1 MTPVTD
7 DTVTDGTVTDDTVTR
22 AMRRLLV
29 VAAVLVF
36 LAGFQLTVFP
46 TRTADWFS
54 WTIDVPM
61 TAVFLGAAY
70 WSSAVLE
77 VAGARSSRW
86 RRARVTV
93 WAVLVFTVLTLVV
106 TLVHLEKFHLGAE
119 HPLSAR
125 AVTWG
130 WLAIY
135 AGVPLAM
142 LAALL
147 LQARGTRASAGSRV
161 RRRLPAGLGWL
172 LVGLAAVLVA
182 SGLALL
188 VAPQWAAEG
197 WAWSLTPLTA
207 RAVGAWLVGL
217 GWAAGH
223 ARLVDDADDVR
234 PLGLTGATFVVLE
247 TVALLRYGDV
257 LDWGT
262 WQATAYVVGLAWTAV
277 VAGWILALGAGAD
290 PNEVTSSR
298 GSRSRAG
305 AVPGPGRRR

>member
-1 MTPVTD
+1 MTAGTD
-7 DTVTDGTVTDDTVTR
+7 RTVTA
-22 AMRRLLV
+22 AMRRLLA

-36 LAGFQLTVFP
+36 LAGLQLTVFP

-77 VAGARSSRW
+77 VAGARSAGW
-86 RRARVTV
+86 NRARLAV

-106 TLVHLEKFHLGAE
+106 TLVHLDKFHLGAD
-119 HPLSAR
+119 HPPSAR

-142 LAALL
+142 VAALL
-147 LQARGTRASAGSRV
+147 LQARGTRASPVARAHA
-161 RRRLPAGLGWL
+161 RRRLPSGLRWL
-172 LVGLAAVLVA
+172 LVGLAVVLAA

-223 ARLVDDADDVR
+223 ARLVDDIDDVR
-234 PLGLTGATFVVLE
+234 PLGLTGTTFVVLE
-247 TVALLRYGDV
+247 TVALLRHGDA
-257 LDWGT
+257 LAWGT
-262 WQATAYVVGLAWTAV
+262 WQATAYVLGLAWTAV
-277 VAGWILALGAGAD
+277 VSGWILALEVDRGRA
-290 PNEVTSSR
+290 VTSSR
-298 GSRSRAG
+298 ASRSRAG
-305 AVPGPGRRR
+305 AAPGPGRRR